1 MKTASFVSLLQP
13 RPVSPHEVVHVLTV
27 TEHSATQEADSVLP
41 VCPELCAYVR
51 RAIYDSINTPAAAYS
66 HCSIISQ
73 GFRNGA
79 LGHCCVDARRSAG
92 LVLVTALMLQSKECI
107 WPLPHTRIAVSNQV
121 IENGALG
128 HRRMGT
134 SRSTS
139 LVLLPAPALMLYY
152 EI

>member
-1 MKTASFVSLLQP
+1 MYLASYY
-13 RPVSPHEVVHVLTV
+13 R
-27 TEHSATQEADSVLP
+27 SVLL
-41 VCPELCAYVR
+41 LC
-51 RAIYDSINTPAAAYS
+51 NTNKCAN
-66 HCSIISQ
+66 I
-73 GFRNGA
+73 R
-79 LGHCCVDARRSAG
+79 
-92 LVLVTALMLQSKECI
+92 
-107 WPLPHTRIAVSNQV
+107 PLPHTRIAVSNQV